1 MGIPEDKL
9 PLIFNEFTQADT
21 TSARKFGGSGLG
33 LTISKRLINMMD
45 GRIFVE
51 SDYGHGS
58 IFTIEIPLRL
68 INDKKEEIIS
78 PEEDIKMDLS
88 KLKNKKILLVD
99 DDEMNRMLGKIIL
112 DQMGINSKFASNG
125 KQALEMLEKDNFD
138 VILMDIHMPEL
149 NGMEVTRKIRQM
161 EKENL
166 LSRHQVIVALTANV
180 MLDDIKEFLES
191 GMDTYITKP
200 FREKDLYKILV
211 EIIDTKNNNPDKA
224 HNPEVE
230 TNYSLSYINKVTNND
245 RTAVLKMIER
255 FISVAD
261 KDAAKL
267 ESYIKSLNWAKALA
281 LIGDMKISFGR
292 FKAEKVVKLL
302 NELETETAQAN
313 KVNKARINGLLMEIR
328 NAISE
333 LVMVL
338 QNVQETTK
346 SS

>member
-1 MGIPEDKL
+1 MGPDSICYLPEV
-9 PLIFNEFTQADT
+9 I
-21 TSARKFGGSGLG
+21 
-33 LTISKRLINMMD
+33 
-45 GRIFVE
+45 
-51 SDYGHGS
+51 Y
-58 IFTIEIPLRL
+58 
-68 INDKKEEIIS
+68 KKEASSKPEI
-78 PEEDIKMDLS
+78 
-88 KLKNKKILLVD
+88 KIC
-99 DDEMNRMLGKIIL
+99 
-112 DQMGINSKFASNG
+112 
-125 KQALEMLEKDNFD
+125 D
-138 VILMDIHMPEL
+138 VTQLQEL
-149 NGMEVTRKIRQM
+149 
-161 EKENL
+161 
-166 LSRHQVIVALTANV
+166 
-180 MLDDIKEFLES
+180 F
-191 GMDTYITKP
+191 
-200 FREKDLYKILV
+200 
-211 EIIDTKNNNPDKA
+211 